1 MASRRAMAEDQRGPT
16 AEELQLLDPEGRFL
30 ARLAADR
37 RRLAGLSRHLWRQS
51 PRVRQD
57 RLGEIETLVHRLAG
71 AAGTF
76 GFAAVGEAALA
87 LEEVLIEQRQSLLR
101 REREVLFARLAA
113 LTEALDQAIA
123 ACPQP
128 PSPASSA

>member
-30 ARLAADR
+30 ARLAVDR
-37 RRLAGLSRHLWRQS
+37 RRLASLSRHLWRES
-51 PRVRQD
+51 PRNRQD
-57 RLGEIETLVHRLAG
+57 RLGEIETLAHRLAG

-87 LEEVLIEQRQSLLR
+87 LDDVLIEQRQSLLR
-101 REREVLFARLAA
+101 GEQDVLLARLAA
-113 LTEALDQAIA
+113 LTEALDQVIA
-123 ACPQP
+123 ARPR
-128 PSPASSA
+128 PSNSSSSA